1 MTDELSTTDNDATK
15 APQEA
20 PPAMERAEF
29 EHLGRRV
36 VAMIAAH
43 LDGLGD
49 GPVHPALP
57 AAELREVLDQTFPEQ
72 GVEPEAIVDFI
83 ESRVLPYPL
92 GNNHPR
98 FFARIVGAG
107 APIGV
112 LAEMAAA
119 AMNPGVASAHAALP
133 LGLETCVS
141 RWLMELVG
149 FPREG
154 SMGLLVSGGSMATL
168 TALAVARHWAA
179 KRDGWDIRAEGLQGR
194 RPAFVLYA
202 SEEAHSCV
210 QKSAELLGLG
220 SANLRKIPVDAA
232 YRMDALALRAALAED
247 RAAGR
252 RPFCVVGS
260 AGTVNTG
267 AIDPLDMI
275 AETCAE
281 EDLWFH
287 IDGAYGA
294 PGVADPDE
302 APRFAGMERAHSLS
316 LDPHKW
322 LSVPIECG
330 ALLVRDRALQHD
342 AFSLVAPYL
351 RFQQPSDA
359 GELPRPFE
367 HGIQLTRGFRA
378 LKLWATL
385 LHLGRAGLSRNIARN
400 NALARHLAEA
410 VEAGPDLELL
420 APASLSIVCFRFRPA
435 GWPGDQGGL
444 DDLNEAIAVR
454 VNAEGKV
461 YVTPTTLG
469 GRRALRAC
477 IIHYATTE
485 ADVDLL
491 VRRVREAGFALAA
504 RRADTA
510 PTGPL
515 SGGP

>member
-1 MTDELSTTDNDATK
+1 MTKELPLTDRDAS
-15 APQEA
+15 AA
-20 PPAMERAEF
+20 PPAMQRDEF
-29 EHLGRRV
+29 ERLGRRV
-36 VAMIAAH
+36 VAMISAH

-57 AAELREVLDQTFPEQ
+57 ADQLREILDQALPEQ
-72 GVEPEAIVDFI
+72 GVEPEAIVDFM

-112 LAEMAAA
+112 LAEMVATG
-119 AMNPGVASAHAALP
+119 MNPGVASAHAALP
-133 LGLETCVS
+133 LGLETCVN

-154 SMGLLVSGGSMATL
+154 GMGLLVSGGSMATL

-179 KRDGWDIRAEGLQGR
+179 RRDGWDVRAEGLQGG

-202 SEEAHSCV
+202 SREAHSCV
-210 QKSAELLGLG
+210 QKGVEILGLG
-220 SANLRKIPVDAA
+220 SANLREIPVDAA
-232 YRMDALALRAALAED
+232 YRMDVPALRAALAED

-252 RPFCVVGS
+252 RPFCVVGT

-267 AIDPLDMI
+267 AIDPLDRI

-294 PGVADPDE
+294 LGVADPDE
-302 APRFAGMERAHSLS
+302 APRFAGLERAHSLA

-359 GELPRPFE
+359 SELPRPFE

-378 LKLWATL
+378 LKVWATL
-385 LHLGRAGLSRNIARN
+385 LHLGRAGLRRKIARN
-400 NALARHLAEA
+400 NALARRLAAA
-410 VEAGPDLELL
+410 VEAAPDLELL
-420 APASLSIVCFRFRPA
+420 APASLSIVCFRFAPTDRA
-435 GWPGDQGGL
+435 GGAL
-444 DDLNEAIAVR
+444 DLDALNESIAER
-454 VNAEGKV
+454 INAEGEA
-461 YVTPTTLG
+461 YLTPTTLD

-491 VRRVREAGFALAA
+491 VRRVREAGGALAA
-504 RRADTA
+504 RRA
-510 PTGPL
+510 
-515 SGGP
+515 